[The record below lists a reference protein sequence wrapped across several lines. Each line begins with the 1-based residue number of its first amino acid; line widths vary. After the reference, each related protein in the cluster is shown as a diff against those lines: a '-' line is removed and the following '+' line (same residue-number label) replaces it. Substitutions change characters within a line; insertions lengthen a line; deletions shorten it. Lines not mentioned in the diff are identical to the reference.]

1 MLERRERWFVL
12 IVISGLL
19 VFTTTPYLVATM
31 YAGEEYVFGGFLLNP
46 IDGNSYLAKMY
57 QGWRGDTQFTLP
69 FTAEISHGSYLFML
83 YLGLGHLARYFGI
96 SLPLTFHLFRSVS
109 LLLMLISM
117 YYFIGV
123 LVSDR
128 TVRRLAFVLATFGSG
143 LGWMFLAFGLVT
155 SDFWI
160 AEAYPFLSAYAN
172 PHFPLSLAL
181 IMFLLSINHSRNYFE
196 GRMIIL
202 HWGLLLTLSSF
213 VLAIISPFG
222 VVLVVLVLGTTLVW
236 ESKFSI
242 SCIKQS
248 PYTYHL
254 ICVLLGGTPI
264 MFYYLW
270 ITNNDPLLRI
280 WNAQNQTTSPPIW
293 DIFISFSPVLIFAAL
308 ASWTVL
314 QKTFNPVY
322 ILICWVV
329 IGFIMLYMP
338 VGLQRRFM
346 LGFHIPLAILAA
358 IWISKNL
365 SKSQSFNIWVGIL
378 ILLVIPT
385 NVIILLAGWSGI
397 QEYDPAIYH
406 TKGESIA
413 FEWIEKNT
421 PANALILASAETG
434 LLIPAYTG
442 RRVIYGHPFET
453 VNAEQKEA
461 VVTRFFNGS
470 TNIEDYNTINT
481 VDYIFE
487 GPRERKVG
495 GIPTELI
502 LDKVYQNQDIVIYR
516 PKW

>member
-1 MLERRERWFVL
+1 
-12 IVISGLL
+12 
-19 VFTTTPYLVATM
+19 
-31 YAGEEYVFGGFLLNP
+31 
-46 IDGNSYLAKMY
+46 
-57 QGWRGDTQFTLP
+57 
-69 FTAEISHGSYLFML
+69 
-83 YLGLGHLARYFGI
+83 
-96 SLPLTFHLFRSVS
+96 
-109 LLLMLISM
+109 
-117 YYFIGV
+117 
-123 LVSDR
+123 
-128 TVRRLAFVLATFGSG
+128 
-143 LGWMFLAFGLVT
+143 
-155 SDFWI
+155 
-160 AEAYPFLSAYAN
+160 
-172 PHFPLSLAL
+172 
-181 IMFLLSINHSRNYFE
+181 
-196 GRMIIL
+196 MIIL

-314 QKTFNPVY
+314 QKTFNPLY